1 MQRYIEEYV
10 EYLKKVKKLSDNS
23 CNAYRGDLR
32 DFFTELNI
40 ENPVEATN
48 TDIVAFTLKLKK
60 DGRSPSTVNRK
71 VASLKSFY
79 RYLFKNGI
87 MDNNPADNLKSP
99 KIERKKIE
107 YLTIS
112 EVEKILDIPDD
123 SVKGKRDR
131 SILEIMYATGIK
143 ASEVT
148 DADVSDLNLRMGFI
162 TCRGEH
168 GKARIVPIGRP
179 ARQALEEYI
188 YDARQTILKN
198 KDEQDALFLN
208 LSGERMT
215 RQGLWK
221 ILKEYAEKADI
232 EKKITP
238 QILRNSF
245 AAHMIQNG
253 ADLKSLQE
261 LMGYE
266 DITATQIYLTVSKN
280 RIKEVYDNAH
290 PRA

>member
-112 EVEKILDIPDD
+112 EVEKILEIPDD

-148 DADVSDLNLRMGFI
+148 DADVSDLNLTIGFI

>member
-112 EVEKILDIPDD
+112 EVEKILEIPDD

-245 AAHMIQNG
+245 AAHMIRNG

>member
-112 EVEKILDIPDD
+112 EVEKILEIPDD

-188 YDARQTILKN
+188 YDARQAILKN

>member
-23 CNAYRGDLR
+23 CNAYKGDLR

-112 EVEKILDIPDD
+112 EVEKILEIPDD

-131 SILEIMYATGIK
+131 SILEIMYTTGIK

-148 DADVSDLNLRMGFI
+148 DADVSDLNLRIKLAPNDRKDAIMQAIADRAGVG
-162 TCRGEH
+162 T
-168 GKARIVPIGRP
+168 P
-179 ARQALEEYI
+179 AGTVTFCL
-188 YDARQTILKN
+188 
-198 KDEQDALFLN
+198 
-208 LSGERMT
+208 
-215 RQGLWK
+215 
-221 ILKEYAEKADI
+221 
-232 EKKITP
+232 
-238 QILRNSF
+238 
-245 AAHMIQNG
+245 
-253 ADLKSLQE
+253 
-261 LMGYE
+261 
-266 DITATQIYLTVSKN
+266 YL
-280 RIKEVYDNAH
+280 
-290 PRA
+290 

>member
-112 EVEKILDIPDD
+112 EVEKILEIPDD

-221 ILKEYAEKADI
+221 ILKEYVEKADI

>member
-112 EVEKILDIPDD
+112 EVEKILEIPDD

-162 TCRGEH
+162 NLQIKLH
-168 GKARIVPIGRP
+168 GYRIEWPPGASSPHRTSAPAFGDPHAWRTPPFRP
-179 ARQALEEYI
+179 
-188 YDARQTILKN
+188 
-198 KDEQDALFLN
+198 
-208 LSGERMT
+208 G
-215 RQGLWK
+215 
-221 ILKEYAEKADI
+221 
-232 EKKITP
+232 
-238 QILRNSF
+238 
-245 AAHMIQNG
+245 
-253 ADLKSLQE
+253 
-261 LMGYE
+261 
-266 DITATQIYLTVSKN
+266 
-280 RIKEVYDNAH
+280 
-290 PRA
+290 